1 MSFVYIEG
9 FDNFA
14 VNQDLRD
21 EGWQS
26 TRSDGA
32 ILGSTLTF
40 YSGRLNERSF
50 GKNVGSIG
58 TDGFGRAI
66 PPAIGR
72 NLHMGFSFK
81 DAGSRESSSWSSAS
95 EVNSL
100 IVTGMTTASNGSLK
114 PILVVSYMH
123 RSRRFV
129 ITSNT
134 NTNITNPSST
144 AVSQRSF
151 YSDAPDWFDPTAWNY
166 FELIVTNNGNEAYL
180 YCNGEAVA
188 SNIDTGI
195 TYGTAGFTFFYFL
208 DFPNRVQWSY
218 PVHSP
223 IGNGEFSGNALG
235 LNGPR
240 PRYDDVFIKQSTA
253 LATPLGDFR
262 INDGSATADFSVEF
276 TPTVGSLDNFSNLDE
291 LTADGDISVVSS
303 DTPTKTDLYSHSVQ
317 LSPVVVPNTVTVK
330 TRVVAKNA
338 VIAPVVFSGIISD
351 GLVTVEGGPYL
362 IGTTYGYHSLTYN
375 TDANGV
381 PWTKTTAEAT
391 LFGFTHKP

>member
-50 GKNVGSIG
+50 GKNVSSTN

-66 PPAIGR
+66 PSAIGR

-81 DAGSRESSSWSSAS
+81 DAGVRDSSTWASSS
-95 EVNSL
+95 EVVSHL
-100 IVTGMTTASNGSLK
+100 VTGMTTASNGTLK
-114 PILVVSYMH
+114 PILVVTYLH
-123 RSRRFV
+123 RSRRFA
-129 ITSNT
+129 ITSNI
-134 NTNITNPSST
+134 NTNVTNPGST
-144 AVSQRSF
+144 AVTQRTF
-151 YSDAPDWFDPTAWNY
+151 YSDAPDWFDPTVWNY
-166 FELIVTNNGNEAYL
+166 FEVIVTNSGNEAYL

-195 TYGTAGFTFFYFL
+195 VYGSGGFTFFYFI

-218 PVHSP
+218 PVHGP
-223 IGNGEFSGNALG
+223 IGNGEFTGNALG

-240 PRYDDVFIKQSTA
+240 ARYDDVFIKQSTA
-253 LATPLGDFR
+253 LATPMGDFR
-262 INDGSATADFSVEF
+262 INDGPATSDFSVEF
-276 TPTVGSLDNFSNLDE
+276 TPTVGSLNNFSNLAE
-291 LTADGDISVVSS
+291 LTADGDISIVSS
-303 DTPTKTDLYSHSVQ
+303 DTPTKTDLYAHSVQ
-317 LSPVVVPNTVTVK
+317 LSPVVVPNSVTVK

-338 VIAPVVFSGIISD
+338 VIAPVVFAGVISD
-351 GLVTVEGGPYL
+351 GLVTVEGGAYL

-375 TDANGV
+375 TDANGA
-381 PWTKTTAEAT
+381 PWTKATAEST